1 FVGQVWSRKFDQ
13 GMANAPNNRAGEN
26 LVCRRSRLL
35 LTCYP
40 TLRKDRSAMPKKRK
54 PLKKRIFSERARNE
68 RDVEGGVSS
77 IFLNY
82 CN

>member
-1 FVGQVWSRKFDQ
+1 FFVGQVWSRKFDQ

-40 TLRKDRSAMPKKRK
+40 TLRKDRAEGIGKKEESATRFFTAVKK
-54 PLKKRIFSERARNE
+54 
-68 RDVEGGVSS
+68 G
-77 IFLNY
+77 
-82 CN
+82 